1 MLPENGPAARV
12 AEISSTGVRITTM
25 TSQARIEANRRNAKK
40 STGPK
45 TDEGKKRSRQNALKH
60 GLEATTEILLDAA
73 PNNAVA
79 AEFERT
85 RNDWLER
92 MKPDDPLEEA
102 LLDAACRSSWRL
114 RTIAKAEDSATDQRI
129 RHAKSVHMRK
139 QKDRVDA
146 LVHDLLFD
154 PVARYEAPAH
164 DPERKLPANPGPIIR
179 EIESM
184 VEGVDWLLEKWDNLR
199 FQLETSG
206 YWHFQEKFHIIRML
220 GRKTEEGQLDKVVS
234 DIIMHCHVAHP
245 CTWDLF
251 SEFFQGA
258 MGTCNRVPYYRRV
271 EEVMDNLPTDPEVS
285 RTFLRNLMNSEIS
298 RLQQLRP
305 HLLAQAERDRAAA
318 ETQAFCD
325 TSPASL
331 LMDRYATNAAREL
344 HRAVDGLNKHRKAK
358 AEIAKAEAKAA
369 LDREAAL
376 EKARKPEKVVTVPQ
390 KVAEAALLYSL
401 STMKSPPPPRDVA
414 ELAIGIPPSESGV
427 SAMPRPGTG
436 SMPLSQEVSSSYHE
450 QDSLFAAMAGRPSDQ
465 KRKEPILRSIPPGS
479 RLAPERSEG

>member
-1 MLPENGPAARV
+1 
-12 AEISSTGVRITTM
+12 
-25 TSQARIEANRRNAKK
+25 
-40 STGPK
+40 
-45 TDEGKKRSRQNALKH
+45 
-60 GLEATTEILLDAA
+60 
-73 PNNAVA
+73 
-79 AEFERT
+79 
-85 RNDWLER
+85 

-369 LDREAAL
+369 LDRDIAR
-376 EKARKPEKVVTVPQ
+376 EKARTPEKVFTVPQ
-390 KVAEAALLYSL
+390 QVAEAAVSYATAL
-401 STMKSPPPPRDVA
+401 MKAPPPPRDVA
-414 ELAIGIPPSESGV
+414 DLAIGIPPSDKGGP
-427 SAMPRPGTG
+427 AMPRPGTP
-436 SMPLSQEVSSSYHE
+436 SISLSKDVSKSFDE
-450 QDSLFAAMAGRPSDQ
+450 QDGLFSAINGCVPGRRRNEPMPYPIPSASQ
-465 KRKEPILRSIPPGS
+465 
-479 RLAPERSEG
+479 LARERSEG